1 MATRKLLYHFD
12 RAPYGTVFYTEGW
25 RAAVGAIAGI
35 DEHEVTLLLQSDG
48 VYYGLKGADRAENQG
63 YEISLKKAGTQFYV
77 VQEDLEARGISQD
90 ELADDMTVIPRADT
104 FKLYEDA
111 DFNLDW

>member
-1 MATRKLLYHFD
+1 MATKKLLYHFN

-25 RAAVGAIAGI
+25 RAAVGAMAGI

-63 YEISLKKAGTQFYV
+63 YEMTMKKSGTKFYV
-77 VQEDLEARGISQD
+77 VQEDLETRGISQD
-90 ELADDMTVIPRADT
+90 ELAEDMMVIPRADT